1 MSQKRKRDLPPV
13 PLFHEM
19 SSYEQWFLAAIER
32 QKKAQAGLDKLVNEL
47 DKDLREFMA
56 ELREAP
62 VQRAVSSCGQ
72 LEKETGEDEQGAEM
86 EPEPEFGEDS
96 VVDLANENSLE
107 GVAVFDLAPDSFP
120 EEVADEHSRPRGS
133 RMRTVAFADVLSGML
148 SSWGVPFTDPES
160 LPPPRN

>member
-1 MSQKRKRDLPPV
+1 MSQKRKRELPPV

-19 SSYEQWFLAAIER
+19 SHMTWFLAAIER

-56 ELREAP
+56 SLREAP
-62 VQRAVSSCGQ
+62 VQGAVSSCGQ

-96 VVDLANENSLE
+96 VVDSANENSLE
-107 GVAVFDLAPDSFP
+107 GVAVFDLTPDSFP
-120 EEVADEHSRPRGS
+120 EEIADEHSNE
-133 RMRTVAFADVLSGML
+133 AVLGGFCMKL
-148 SSWGVPFTDPES
+148 GACQVGG
-160 LPPPRN
+160 